1 MENKKNTKKTE
12 DYSFQVDLRGII
24 RLLSENLYSSSDVF
38 LRELLQ
44 NAVDA
49 IEARRAAEPDF
60 KEAQIRITYHREKK
74 NSARLTFADNGI
86 GLTKEEIH
94 TFLSVIGQSSKRG
107 DVVRGN
113 FIGQF
118 GIGLLSCFLVSDEIV
133 VRSRSIKEE
142 TGYAW
147 LGRSDGTYQ
156 VSKEEQELPVGTEV
170 ILSLKGRTA
179 VRYHEEE
186 VIRLLK
192 EYGFLL
198 QIPVDFEGD
207 GGERRINDA
216 FIPWRQSFCSN
227 EEILR
232 FGELIFDETFF
243 GVVPVKGDGL
253 TGYAFISGRERSAAS
268 AGRHKIFLKDML
280 ITEDGK
286 DLVPKWAFFTRCI
299 LASEN
304 LTPMASREGFVSDFR
319 LSQARGDIEKSIF
332 EYFVALSLYDVD
344 MLKRLTSVHNVAIK
358 SLAVENEKIYKLFF
372 QFLTFSSNKGRLTGF
387 RILEAA
393 KRSVVYY
400 CVDVDDYR
408 RAYALIGG
416 NTGILVNAGY
426 IYDAKLLQLLKRY
439 HPDTG
444 LLLFD
449 EACYGELLEE
459 PDEEVREELR
469 GLMDTAA
476 SVLKP
481 MGCSAVLKQ
490 FDPPRSPAFYVP
502 GVDDMLG
509 GFVTES
515 SFSAF
520 LEEFDPGH
528 FAQAD
533 DSYGTKLY
541 LNGKNPLLRRL
552 AQAQEEGIRR
562 TRIEVLYV
570 HAMLAGHYTLG
581 EKEMDILNRGLIRL
595 VEYGL
600 GEEI

>member
-60 KEAQIRITYHREKK
+60 KEAQIRITYHREKR
-74 NSARLTFADNGI
+74 NSARLTFTDNGI

-198 QIPVDFEGD
+198 QIPVDFAGD

-216 FIPWRQSFCSN
+216 FIPWRQSFC
-227 EEILR
+227 
-232 FGELIFDETFF
+232 G
-243 GVVPVKGDGL
+243 
-253 TGYAFISGRERSAAS
+253 
-268 AGRHKIFLKDML
+268 
-280 ITEDGK
+280 
-286 DLVPKWAFFTRCI
+286 
-299 LASEN
+299 SEN
-304 LTPMASREGFVSDFR
+304 
-319 LSQARGDIEKSIF
+319 
-332 EYFVALSLYDVD
+332 
-344 MLKRLTSVHNVAIK
+344 
-358 SLAVENEKIYKLFF
+358 
-372 QFLTFSSNKGRLTGF
+372 
-387 RILEAA
+387 
-393 KRSVVYY
+393 
-400 CVDVDDYR
+400 
-408 RAYALIGG
+408 
-416 NTGILVNAGY
+416 
-426 IYDAKLLQLLKRY
+426 
-439 HPDTG
+439 
-444 LLLFD
+444 
-449 EACYGELLEE
+449 
-459 PDEEVREELR
+459 
-469 GLMDTAA
+469 
-476 SVLKP
+476 
-481 MGCSAVLKQ
+481 
-490 FDPPRSPAFYVP
+490 
-502 GVDDMLG
+502 
-509 GFVTES
+509 
-515 SFSAF
+515 
-520 LEEFDPGH
+520 
-528 FAQAD
+528 
-533 DSYGTKLY
+533 
-541 LNGKNPLLRRL
+541 
-552 AQAQEEGIRR
+552 
-562 TRIEVLYV
+562 
-570 HAMLAGHYTLG
+570 
-581 EKEMDILNRGLIRL
+581 
-595 VEYGL
+595 
-600 GEEI
+600 